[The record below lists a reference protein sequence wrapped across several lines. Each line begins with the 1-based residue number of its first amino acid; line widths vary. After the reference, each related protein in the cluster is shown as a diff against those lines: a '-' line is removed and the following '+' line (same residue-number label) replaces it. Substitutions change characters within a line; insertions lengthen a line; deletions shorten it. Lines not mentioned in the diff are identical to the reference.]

1 MYKDQL
7 WQSAL
12 AEIEISISKANFL
25 TWFRSTSLVSRK
37 DGLAVVAVP
46 NTFTKEWLENKY
58 NRLVL
63 RSLRNVANDVKEIRF
78 IIRSQTPEPEQKIL
92 KKKEAETVVLESQ
105 FNFNEIDADKE
116 TNLNPRYTFDSF
128 VVGPSNELVH
138 AAAHSISKNLGT
150 VYNPLF
156 IYGGVGLGK
165 THLLQAVGNSVVG
178 SDPDKKV
185 KYVTSEHF
193 TREVV
198 MGIKNNEM
206 EKLKDTYRKIDLLL
220 IDDIQ
225 FISGKEKTQEE
236 FFHTFNALYEK
247 NKQIVLSSDRPPK
260 AILTLEER
268 LRSRFEGGMIA
279 DIIPPDYET
288 RLAILKTKA
297 AEKKYVIDEEVL
309 ALIAKSITKNIR
321 ELEGALNQIIATA
334 RLTGANPPLEKIELI
349 LNSNKQQIKNKLT
362 TKTILKTVSDF
373 YDIKE
378 ETLINQSRKREIV
391 RPRQI
396 CMYLIRKELKSSYPF
411 IGESFGG
418 RDHTTVMHACSKIDK
433 ELQNNEDLVEEL
445 NLIKSRFY
453 S

>member
-7 WQSAL
+7 WQVAL

-63 RSLRNVANDVKEIRF
+63 RSLRNVASDVKDIKF
-78 IIRSQTPEPEQKIL
+78 VIRSQTPELEQKAA
-92 KKKEAETVVLESQ
+92 KKKEAETVILENQ
-105 FNFNEIDADKE
+105 LNFSEVSSDKE

-128 VVGPSNELVH
+128 VVGSSNELVH
-138 AAAHSISKNLGT
+138 AAAHSVSKNLGV

-165 THLLQAVGNSVVG
+165 THLLQSIGNAVIAAS
-178 SDPDKKV
+178 PEKKV
-185 KYVTSEHF
+185 RYVTSEHF

-198 MGIKNNEM
+198 MSIKNNEI
-206 EKLKDTYRKIDLLL
+206 EKLKDNYRKVDLLL

-279 DIIPPDYET
+279 DIIAPDYET

-297 AEKKYVIDEEVL
+297 GEKKYEVDDEIL
-309 ALIAKSITKNIR
+309 AFIANSVTKNIR
-321 ELEGALNQIIATA
+321 ELEGSLNQLIATS
-334 RLTGANPPLEKIELI
+334 RLTGVAPSLEKVEMI
-349 LNSNKQQIKNKLT
+349 LNSNKQQAKNKLT
-362 TKTILKTVSDF
+362 TKTIIKIISDF
-373 YDIKE
+373 YDVKE
-378 ETLINQSRKREIV
+378 EALINQSRKREVV

-396 CMYLIRKELKSSYPF
+396 CMYLIRKELKNSYPF
-411 IGESFGG
+411 IGERFGG
-418 RDHTTVMHACSKIDK
+418 RDHTTVMHACNKVDK
-433 ELQNNEDLVEEL
+433 ELQNNEDLVEEI
-445 NLIKSRFY
+445 NLIKGRFY